1 MDTGTRI
8 NRISNRLRRR
18 SKKAKERLGIT
29 ASQGN
34 ILDYI
39 LVESENHPVYQKD
52 IEQEFGLR
60 PSTATEV
67 LNYLE
72 EKELIRRVK
81 DENDGRY
88 KKLVFTK
95 DAEKIRKILRKE
107 IERSEEILL
116 KGISSEE
123 QEIFKKITSKML
135 DNLEQE
141 E

>member
-1 MDTGTRI
+1 MIYRPREI
-8 NRISNRLRRR
+8 ILFLR
-18 SKKAKERLGIT
+18 SFIK
-29 ASQGN
+29 
-34 ILDYI
+34 
-39 LVESENHPVYQKD
+39 
-52 IEQEFGLR
+52 
-60 PSTATEV
+60 
-67 LNYLE
+67 
-72 EKELIRRVK
+72 KELIRRVK

-88 KKLVFTK
+88 TKLVFTK